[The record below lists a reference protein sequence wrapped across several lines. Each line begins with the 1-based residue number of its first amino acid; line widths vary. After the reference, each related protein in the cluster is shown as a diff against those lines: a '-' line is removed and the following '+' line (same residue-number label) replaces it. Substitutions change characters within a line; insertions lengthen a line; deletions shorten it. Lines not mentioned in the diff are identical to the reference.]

1 MDFLDKRVKVIC
13 DQLNKLKVKQ
23 KFPIEK
29 WQYKEG
35 NFIHPADAQEDKSPW
50 QEFDSKTMHWYGK
63 DRHYWFKTAFT
74 LPQALAGK
82 PIWLHVSTQIEE
94 WDDAK
99 NPQFLLFVNGKAVQ
113 GIDMNHREALLP
125 GTAQAGEEILQIGRA
140 HV

>member
-50 QEFDSKTMHWYGK
+50 QEFDSTQMHV
-63 DRHYWFKTAFT
+63 FT
-74 LPQALAGK
+74 IYPPHKSVRLT
-82 PIWLHVSTQIEE
+82 IH
-94 WDDAK
+94 
-99 NPQFLLFVNGKAVQ
+99 
-113 GIDMNHREALLP
+113 
-125 GTAQAGEEILQIGRA
+125 
-140 HV
+140 